1 MNRWRTTVVMGDS
14 MAIDMSRTAARP
26 RRHFWR
32 RAVAFVVDTAV
43 FYSVLM
49 ILALPLQAVTGW
61 NLGFS
66 IGQSTTCEVTTDSP
80 LIRQVET
87 GWPLA
92 DGETRTNQIC
102 VNSSISMQQRFFIST
117 VTKAADATGSSRF
130 VSIGI
135 DQVGNAIP
143 LDISAASTASN
154 ILLQLF
160 FLALFVAASARI
172 TSSGRRT
179 PGKALMFLRI
189 VNVAETTPSLRQCL
203 SREIWKFLPASLLG
217 IAVTVHASQNL
228 PGVSTLASGQFVD
241 VIHAARDMQTPDF
254 STLFAVSAAAWLLG
268 ALWWFGPFLLW
279 RGQTLY
285 DRLAG
290 CIVVRSDATEDQP
303 TPTQQ

>member
-1 MNRWRTTVVMGDS
+1 MT
-14 MAIDMSRTAARP
+14 ADMSRTAARP

-32 RAVAFVVDTAV
+32 RAVAFVVDMAV

-49 ILALPLQAVTGW
+49 VLALPLQVVTGW

-87 GWPLA
+87 EWPLA
-92 DGETRTNQIC
+92 AGETRTNQIC
-102 VNSSISMQQRFFIST
+102 VASSFGPEQRFFIST
-117 VTKAADATGSSRF
+117 VATNENGIASSRF

-135 DQVGNAIP
+135 DQAGNAIP

-160 FLALFVAASARI
+160 FLALFVFATARI
-172 TSSGRRT
+172 TATSRRT

-189 VNVAETTPSLRQCL
+189 VNATGTAPSLRQCL
-203 SREIWKFLPASLLG
+203 TREVWKFLPACLLG
-217 IAVTVHASQNL
+217 IAVTVHASRNL
-228 PGVSTLASGQFVD
+228 PGLSTLASGQFVD
-241 VIHAARDMQTPDF
+241 VIRAARDMQTPDF
-254 STLFAVSAAAWLLG
+254 STLFAVSLVAWLLG
-268 ALWWFGPFLLW
+268 ALWWFGPFILW

-285 DRLAG
+285 DRRAG